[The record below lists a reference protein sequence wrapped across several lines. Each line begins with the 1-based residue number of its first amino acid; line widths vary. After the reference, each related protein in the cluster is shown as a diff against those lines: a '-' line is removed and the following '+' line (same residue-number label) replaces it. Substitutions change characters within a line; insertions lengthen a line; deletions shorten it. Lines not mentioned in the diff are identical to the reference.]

1 MDKTEQILEAVIKII
16 RENDMDCK
24 FDVEDDLRVYA
35 DLKSAISEIVEKDQW
50 ISVEERLPENNDLVL
65 TYSYEISGHK
75 YRLLVP
81 NTQIKIFPDAVTHW
95 QPLPPLPEQEG

>member
-1 MDKTEQILEAVIKII
+1 MDKTEQILEAVRETINEYAPVLGNEII
-16 RENDMDCK
+16 GGCHIE
-24 FDVEDDLRVYA
+24 
-35 DLKSAISEIVEKDQW
+35 LKSAISEIIGKDPW
-50 ISVEERLPENNDLVL
+50 ISVEDRLPENNDLVL

-81 NTQIKIFPDAVTHW
+81 NTQIKTFPDAVTHW

>member
-35 DLKSAISEIVEKDQW
+35 DLQSAISEIVEAKCVWKRTDELDDEFWETCNGEWTIIGDIEHYKFCPQCGKH
-50 ISVEERLPENNDLVL
+50 V
-65 TYSYEISGHK
+65 K
-75 YRLLVP
+75 A
-81 NTQIKIFPDAVTHW
+81 K
-95 QPLPPLPEQEG
+95 PLPPLPKEEG